1 MNKTKILSITLIFL
15 LMFSVVVMAG
25 GNKDSSDMKG
35 SSDKIEMSIL
45 GIGGWLPSSLA
56 VDMSGLFA
64 KYAKENYGYDV
75 EFSFQESPFS
85 SLFQKAATSLATKS
99 QEYNII
105 ISDSQ
110 WLGAFAE
117 PGWIVQLNDII
128 AESPV
133 LSEVK
138 WFDPIVKS
146 AYMTYPDGSNSL
158 YGLAQEADVLVLYVR
173 KDMLEDPAERAS
185 FKGQY
190 GYDLPLTFEDF
201 IDISYDEYEQM
212 IDYFTRPADDFYGT
226 AIQFSKE
233 YDFMTGSL
241 YPFFWSTGGEIWDS
255 KTGNVEGILN
265 TEQNARG
272 LEKMVS
278 YLKYAPPGDI
288 NYGIGNV
295 VEAFTQGKVFSAF
308 QWAAMGA
315 AMIPDNMKDK
325 VMIVPP
331 PGKRMADGTVK
342 RVTSLGGQPWVI
354 NKFNDDVHMKI
365 AIQFMEWWYTKDT
378 QLEFARRGGNP
389 VNAAA
394 LNSPGFEDI
403 QPWFKV
409 LKYMLTEERARD
421 FWHEPT
427 YAEMLSFQQEEF
439 TSFAS
444 GNSTDAMATLNSVA
458 AEQQRILYEAG
469 RTKTP
474 PTAK

>member
-1 MNKTKILSITLIFL
+1 MKKTKILSISLILL
-15 LMFSVVVMAG
+15 LMFSIVVMAG
-25 GNKDSSDMKG
+25 GKQE
-35 SSDKIEMSIL
+35 SSDKIDMSIL

-56 VDMSGLFA
+56 VEMSDLFA
-64 KYAKENYGYDV
+64 EYAKEKYGYDV

-117 PGWIVQLNDII
+117 PGWIVPLNDII
-128 AESPV
+128 KDSPV
-133 LSEVK
+133 LSKVE
-138 WFDPIVKS
+138 WADPIVKS
-146 AYMTYPDGSNSL
+146 AYMTYPDGSDSL

-173 KDMLEDPAERAS
+173 KDMLEDPKERAS
-185 FKGQY
+185 FKAAY

-201 IDISYDEYEQM
+201 IDIDMDQYEQ
-212 IDYFTRPADDFYGT
+212 ISKFFTRSEDDFYGL
-226 AIQFSKE
+226 AIQYSKE

-241 YPFFWSTGGEIWDS
+241 YPFIWSAGGEIWNP
-255 KTGNVEGILN
+255 KTRDVYGILN
-265 TEQNARG
+265 TENNAKA
-272 LEKMVS
+272 LETMVS
-278 YLKYAPPGDI
+278 LQKYAPPGVI

-308 QWAAMGA
+308 QWAAMGS
-315 AMIPDNMKDK
+315 AMIPDTLKGK
-325 VMIVPP
+325 VLIVPP
-331 PGKRMADGTVK
+331 PGYRMADGTVN
-342 RVTSLGGQPWVI
+342 RITSLGGQPWVI
-354 NKFNDDVHMKI
+354 NKFNDETHMQV

-389 VNAAA
+389 VNAEA

-444 GNSTDAMATLNSVA
+444 GNSTDAMATLNSIA

-469 RTKTP
+469 RTTTP
-474 PTAK
+474 PPAK

>member
-1 MNKTKILSITLIFL
+1 MKKTKILSITLIFL
-15 LMFSVVVMAG
+15 LMFSVMAMAG
-25 GNKDSSDMKG
+25 GKKE

-45 GIGGWLPSSLA
+45 GIAGWFPGKLA

-64 KYAKENYGYDV
+64 EYAKENYGYDV
-75 EFSFQESPFS
+75 EFTFHESPFS

-133 LSEVK
+133 LSEVE

-146 AYMTYPDGSNSL
+146 AYMTYPDGSDSL

-173 KDMLEDPAERAS
+173 KDKLEDPAERAS
-185 FKGQY
+185 FKGKY

-212 IDYFTRPADDFYGT
+212 IEFFTRPADDFYGT
-226 AIQFSKE
+226 AIMFSKE

-241 YPFFWSTGGEIWDS
+241 YPFFWSAGGKIWDS

-278 YLKYAPPGDI
+278 YLQYAPPGDV
-288 NYGIGNV
+288 NYGIGNII
-295 VEAFTQGKVFSAF
+295 EAFTQGKVFSAF
-308 QWAAMGA
+308 QWAALGS
-315 AMIPDNMKDK
+315 AMIPDNMKGD
-325 VMIVPP
+325 VLIVPP
-331 PGKRMADGTVK
+331 PGKRMEDGSVN

-354 NKFNDDVHMKI
+354 NKYNDDVHMKV
-365 AIQFMEWWYTKDT
+365 AIQFMEWWYMKET
-378 QLEFARRGGNP
+378 QLEFARRAGNP

-409 LKYMLTEERARD
+409 LKYMLNGERSRD

-427 YAEMLSFQQEEF
+427 YSEMLSFQQEAF
-439 TSFAS
+439 TSYAS
-444 GNSTDAMATLNSVA
+444 GNTTDALETLNTVA

-469 RTKTP
+469 RTTTP
-474 PTAK
+474 PPAK